1 MICTALI
8 REVKAK
14 AIELWEDCG
23 EGCSYKKA
31 TEPPHAG
38 AFGSLVSDIFQVPVD
53 LRRSRVCVCVCVLSP
68 TGCSRL
74 QRLYLSTA
82 AAEWFR
88 QKVCLFWGG
97 QKVEDGFQCDVLH
110 LAS

>member
-53 LRRSRVCVCVCVLSP
+53 LRRSRVCVCVCFVAH
-68 TGCSRL
+68 RL
-74 QRLYLSTA
+74 QPFAAPLSLHCSSRVVQTKGLSFLGG
-82 AAEWFR
+82 AE
-88 QKVCLFWGG
+88 G
-97 QKVEDGFQCDVLH
+97 
-110 LAS
+110 